1 MAAFTWSSSSARP
14 AAASGPSPTHWS
26 QSTTPAVPSMSLD
39 RKTFMATPFPA
50 SYLLPGPG
58 QARRR
63 GLEREV
69 AGGQVLRGL
78 RCAGQ
83 LRVLLLAPR
92 LRDRA
97 PGAEPAP
104 ARDLQRAGRVTGDRG
119 CLGVGRAGGQ
129 PGDGGEQR
137 AGVGVPG
144 G

>member
-1 MAAFTWSSSSARP
+1 MAAFTSLSSSARP

-39 RKTFMATPFPA
+39 RKTFMAA
-50 SYLLPGPG
+50 SLPVSCLVPGARQAGPG
-58 QARRR
+58 GRR

-78 RCAGQ
+78 RCGDQ
-83 LRVLLLAPR
+83 LRVLLLAAR

-104 ARDLQRAGRVTGDRG
+104 GRDLQRAGRVAGDRG
-119 CLGVGRAGGQ
+119 RSDVGRAGG
-129 PGDGGEQR
+129 
-137 AGVGVPG
+137 
-144 G
+144 

>member
-1 MAAFTWSSSSARP
+1 MAAFTSASSSARP
-14 AAASGPSPTHWS
+14 AAASGLSPTHWS

-39 RKTFMATPFPA
+39 KKIFMPA
-50 SYLLPGPG
+50 YLPVSCLVHGARQVGPG
-58 QARRR
+58 GRR

-83 LRVLLLAPR
+83 FRVLLLAPW

-104 ARDLQRAGRVTGDRG
+104 GRD
-119 CLGVGRAGGQ
+119 
-129 PGDGGEQR
+129 P
-137 AGVGVPG
+137 
-144 G
+144 

>member
-1 MAAFTWSSSSARP
+1 MAAFTSASSSARP
-14 AAASGPSPTHWS
+14 ATASGPSPTHWS

-39 RKTFMATPFPA
+39 RKTFMAA
-50 SYLLPGPG
+50 YLPVSCLVHGAHRAGPG
-58 QARRR
+58 WRR

-104 ARDLQRAGRVTGDRG
+104 GRDLKRTGRVTGDRG
-119 CLGVGRAGGQ
+119 RPGVGRTGGQ
-129 PGDGGEQR
+129 PGDGGEQAAR
-137 AGVGVPG
+137 V
-144 G
+144 